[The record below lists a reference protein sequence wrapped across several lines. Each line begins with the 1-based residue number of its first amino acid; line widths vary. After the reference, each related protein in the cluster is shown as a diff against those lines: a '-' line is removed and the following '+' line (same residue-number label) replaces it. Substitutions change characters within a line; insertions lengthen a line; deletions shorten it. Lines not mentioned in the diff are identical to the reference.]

1 MALLDLATGSL
12 VADPAEVA
20 TLLEPTAD
28 AGALAA
34 AAGGNAGPIAI
45 RFPTF
50 GDGRGISLAVL
61 LRERHGFK
69 GEIRAVGYLI
79 PDLAQFL
86 LRSGFDTAEITDPEQ
101 ASVWKASVSRIQHN
115 YQRGY
120 RNPLPLRRDASRK
133 EAEALDQRLARVKSL
148 TDRIREMRRKIEGRI
163 VFSTSLGLEDQAILH
178 AIAESGAEIDVFTLD
193 TGRLFPEVLETVEL
207 SELRYG
213 VRIRLVAPEAAEVE
227 QLVAR
232 DGVFGFRHAVENRKA
247 CCEIRKV
254 RPLNRELKG
263 AQGWISGLAARA
275 FRRAGRC
282 EARRLGRGARADQ
295 GQSGRRLVDP
305 GPHRLYR
312 RQQRAGEPA
321 ACARLRLDRL
331 RALHPRHPAGR
342 ASARRPL
349 VVGERGKEGVRLA
362 HEPEPGREGR
372 MTALTSHLKLLEA
385 ESIHIF
391 REAAAQFRAPVLLYS
406 IGKDST
412 VLLHLARKAFWPA
425 KPPFPLLHV
434 DTTWKFRDMIAF
446 RDKTA
451 RELGLDLIVHTN
463 HDGLARNINP
473 FDHPPSVYTDVM
485 KTVALRQALDAGGF
499 DAAFGGARR
508 DEEASRAK
516 ERVFSFRAAGHRW
529 EPRRQRPEMWQ
540 LLNGRLGKGETV
552 RVFPLSNWTEGDVW
566 RYIALEKLDV
576 VPLYFA
582 AERPVVTRNGQ
593 LIVVD
598 DERMRLE
605 PGETPVMRK
614 VRFRTLGCWPLTAAI
629 ESDAA
634 DIDAV
639 VEETLAARVSE
650 RAGRLIDHDQAGAM
664 EMKKREGY
672 F

>member
-1 MALLDLATGSL
+1 MRSISGS
-12 VADPAEVA
+12 PRS
-20 TLLEPTAD
+20 
-28 AGALAA
+28 
-34 AAGGNAGPIAI
+34 PI
-45 RFPTF
+45 
-50 GDGRGISLAVL
+50 
-61 LRERHGFK
+61 
-69 GEIRAVGYLI
+69 
-79 PDLAQFL
+79 
-86 LRSGFDTAEITDPEQ
+86 
-101 ASVWKASVSRIQHN
+101 
-115 YQRGY
+115 
-120 RNPLPLRRDASRK
+120 
-133 EAEALDQRLARVKSL
+133 L
-148 TDRIREMRRKIEGRI
+148 TDRIREISRRVEGRI
-163 VFSTSLGLEDQAILH
+163 TFSTSLGLEDQAILH
-178 AIAESGAEIDVFTLD
+178 AVAESGVAIDVFTLD

-227 QLVAR
+227 ELVAR
-232 DGVFGFRHAVENRKA
+232 DGVFGFRHSVENRKS

-254 RPLNRELKG
+254 RPLNKELKG
-263 AQGWISGLAARA
+263 AQAWITGLRREHSDNRAAIPLA
-275 FRRAGRC
+275 SWD
-282 EARRLGRGARADQ
+282 EAHALIKVEPA
-295 GQSGRRLVDP
+295 RRLVDA
-305 GPHRLYR
+305 GPHRLCR

-331 RALHPRHPAGR
+331 RALHACHPARR

-349 VVGERGKEGVRLA
+349 VVGERGEEGVRPA
-362 HEPEPGREGR
+362 HEPEPQGQGR

-412 VLLHLARKAFWPA
+412 VLLHLARKAFFPA

-451 RELGLDLIVHTN
+451 RDFGLDLIVHTN
-463 HDGLARNINP
+463 HDGLARGINP
-473 FDHPPSVYTDVM
+473 FDHPPSVYTDIM

-566 RYIALEKLDV
+566 RYIALEKLPV

-582 AERPVVTRNGQ
+582 AERPVVARDGQ

-598 DERMRLE
+598 DERMRFE
-605 PGETPVMRK
+605 PGEVPVMRK

-629 ESDAA
+629 KSDAS
-634 DIDAV
+634 DIDGDGRRDACR
-639 VEETLAARVSE
+639 ARVGAR
-650 RAGRLIDHDQAGAM
+650 RAR
-664 EMKKREGY
+664 
-672 F
+672 